1 MLCEYLNK
9 AVGKNKEFKHE
20 GLMTNLQDK
29 TMDHFLSY
37 IILHLFQKSEDMV
50 VFLSG
55 EIFSFQEFFT

>member
-20 GLMTNLQDK
+20 WLTTNLQDK

-37 IILHLFQKSEDMV
+37 MIIHLFQKSEDTV

-55 EIFSFQEFFT
+55 EIFSFQELFT